1 MAELN
6 NGLVQMNSRMVMT
19 DTAANVTAL
28 GVLIAVICLL
38 VALVGWLDGKRR
50 WWIFGIAAVLFAAMA
65 VYGSRSPR
73 IREIRACAVEP
84 VSLERV
90 AATYDI
96 MEVNGKEIV
105 LRER

>member
-19 DTAANVTAL
+19 ETAGTVTVC

-38 VALVGWLDGKRR
+38 MALVGWLDGKRR

-65 VYGSRSPR
+65 IYGDSMPR

-90 AATYDI
+90 AAIYDI